1 MAAAKS
7 AVISLTIM
15 ALFGASVAAT
25 TYTVGDNAGWTT
37 QGKVDYYSWVD
48 GKEFK
53 VGDTLG
59 SDAITLNAPGIYY
72 FICGIPGHCQAS
84 QRLRNEVESDGSPGA
99 SPSAAPGQSPTTSS
113 TSTGGSASTVPPGG
127 GSGSTPPSSSSALL
141 PYSLHTFEVM
151 LSNYWNP
158 NTLCPMFQVLLFHR
172 GWGSRVRI

>member
-1 MAAAKS
+1 MAKS

-59 SDAITLNAPGIYY
+59 EFVICSTIFFFLGLNFDRTRKFYL
-72 FICGIPGHCQAS
+72 QNEKS
-84 QRLRNEVESDGSPGA
+84 KRNYLAG
-99 SPSAAPGQSPTTSS
+99 T
-113 TSTGGSASTVPPGG
+113 
-127 GSGSTPPSSSSALL
+127 
-141 PYSLHTFEVM
+141 
-151 LSNYWNP
+151 
-158 NTLCPMFQVLLFHR
+158 
-172 GWGSRVRI
+172 

>member
-59 SDAITLNAPGIYY
+59 ESLK
-72 FICGIPGHCQAS
+72 
-84 QRLRNEVESDGSPGA
+84 LRKNEKFYLQNEKSKR
-99 SPSAAPGQSPTTSS
+99 
-113 TSTGGSASTVPPGG
+113 
-127 GSGSTPPSSSSALL
+127 
-141 PYSLHTFEVM
+141 
-151 LSNYWNP
+151 NYLAG
-158 NTLCPMFQVLLFHR
+158 T
-172 GWGSRVRI
+172 